1 MKGVRVR
8 GQGSGFGGESE
19 RESESGSM
27 TTTRRKLLKTAV
39 FGAGLVG
46 LKSLAT
52 GLPKS
57 WILGE
62 RVARAADLSPQ
73 FLILATSSNGDPLNA
88 NAPGSFVP
96 GAENSPIP
104 ALAGADVTF
113 GDASFQAA
121 ACWGNLPAELRARMA
136 FFHHRTYTNAHPE
149 HRKVMALQGAAKSA
163 AGNGQEMLPSLI
175 ASELAQSL
183 GTIQTEPIPLGNE
196 LISYEG
202 RALDN
207 IDPTGLKSLFDEPD
221 DLLTGLTSLRD
232 QQIDAI
238 YADLRVSGTRIQREF
253 LDRYALGREQVR
265 KLGEDLANL
274 LLRLPVDPTNR
285 DSPADQIIA
294 AVALVKLKVAPVITI
309 HLPFGGDNHN
319 DSDLTV
325 EAQDTQDSIGALS
338 MLWTELATQGL
349 QDQVTFASLNVFGRT
364 LKRNAGGGRNH
375 NQNHH
380 VMTLFGRHVRGG
392 VIGGVGPVDGDFGAV
407 AIDSSTGKPSDGG
420 DIDPLSSLESA
431 GKTLAAALQLPA
443 DRIEQRIS
451 AGKIVSAAIVP

>member
-1 MKGVRVR
+1 MIA
-8 GQGSGFGGESE
+8 S
-19 RESESGSM
+19 
-27 TTTRRKLLKTAV
+27 RRRLLQSVV

-46 LKSLAT
+46 LRAFAT

-57 WILGE
+57 WLLGE
-62 RVARAADLSPQ
+62 RVAHAEGLTPQ
-73 FLILATSSNGDPLNA
+73 FLILATSGNGDPLNA
-88 NAPGSFVP
+88 NAPGSFVA
-96 GAENSPIP
+96 GAENSPLP
-104 ALAGADVTF
+104 ELAAAPVTF
-113 GDASFQAA
+113 GGASYQAA
-121 ACWGNLPAELRARMA
+121 KCWGSLPDELRERMA

-163 AGNGQEMLPSLI
+163 SGNGQEMLPSLI
-175 ASELAQSL
+175 ASELSSAL

-196 LISYEG
+196 LITFEG

-207 IDPTGLKSLFDEPD
+207 IDPTGLKSLFDQPD

-238 YADLRVSGTRIQREF
+238 YGDLRSNGTRMQREF

-265 KLGEDLANL
+265 KLGEDLAQL
-274 LLRLPVDPTNR
+274 LARLPVDPTDR
-285 DSPADQIIA
+285 DSPVDQVIA
-294 AVALVKLKVAPVITI
+294 AVALIKLKVAPVVTL

-325 EAQDTQDSIGALS
+325 EAQDTVTSIATLS
-338 MLWTELATQGL
+338 TLWTELSAQGL

-380 VMTLFGRHVRGG
+380 VMTLFGKYVKGG
-392 VIGGVGPVDGDFGAV
+392 VIGGVDVVDQDFGAV
-407 AIDSSTGKPSDGG
+407 GIDSKTGKADPSG
-420 DIDPLSSLESA
+420 DITPLTSLESA
-431 GKTLAAALQLPA
+431 GKTLAAALQVPN
-443 DRIEQRIS
+443 DRIEQRINT
-451 AGKIVSAAIVP
+451 GKVVGAVLR

>member
-1 MKGVRVR
+1 
-8 GQGSGFGGESE
+8 
-19 RESESGSM
+19 M
-27 TTTRRKLLKTAV
+27 TTTRRRLLKTAV

-52 GLPKS
+52 GLPKA
-57 WILGE
+57 WFLGE
-62 RVARAADLSPQ
+62 RIARAAELSPQ

-88 NAPGSFVP
+88 NAPGSFVQ
-96 GAENSPIP
+96 GAENSPLP
-104 ALAGADVTF
+104 ELAKADVMF

-121 ACWGNLPAELRARMA
+121 KCWGNLPAELRARLA

-163 AGNGQEMLPSLI
+163 LGNGQEMLPSLI
-175 ASELAQSL
+175 ASELAQAL
-183 GTIQTEPIPLGNE
+183 GTIQTEPIPLGSE

-221 DLLTGLTSLRD
+221 DLLTGLTTLRD
-232 QQIDAI
+232 AQIDSI
-238 YADLRVSGTRIQREF
+238 YGDLRVNGTRIQREF

-274 LLRLPVDPTNR
+274 LTRLPVDATNR
-285 DSPADQIIA
+285 DSPVDQVIA

-319 DSDLTV
+319 DSDLST
-325 EAQDTQDSIGALS
+325 EAQDTQDSITTLS
-338 MLWTELATQGL
+338 TLWTELTTQGL

-380 VMTLFGRHVRGG
+380 VMTLFGKHVRGG
-392 VIGGVGPVDGDFGAV
+392 VIGGVGPVESDFGALG
-407 AIDSSTGKPSDGG
+407 IDSSTGKASDSG
-420 DIDPLSSLESA
+420 DIDPLTSLESA
-431 GKTLAAALQLPA
+431 GKTLAAALQVPP
-443 DRIEQRIS
+443 DRIEKRIAS
-451 AGKIVSAAIVP
+451 GKVVTSAIVG